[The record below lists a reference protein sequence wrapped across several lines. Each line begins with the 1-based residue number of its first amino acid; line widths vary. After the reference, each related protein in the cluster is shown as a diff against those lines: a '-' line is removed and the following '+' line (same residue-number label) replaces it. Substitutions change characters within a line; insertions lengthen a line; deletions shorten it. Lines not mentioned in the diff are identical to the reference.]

1 MQTLWQDLRYS
12 VRMLLKK
19 PGFMLIAAL
28 TLSLG
33 IGASTV
39 VFSLVATIV
48 YPPLPAH
55 EPARVVAIDG
65 VNTRTGMS
73 HLGVSMPDLDD
84 WKARSRSVEQ
94 FAALEWP
101 GSLALAGADRPEPVR
116 GMYVSASLFGALGA
130 RPIEG
135 RAFSVEEDRPEN
147 AGVVIISHGLWRRRF
162 GNDADILGRSLKIEG
177 RFYTVIGVTPPGFE
191 LFGAQLFLPLSA
203 RPGNWAQNREARDLM
218 VFARLGPGVSATQA
232 RAELETIARGL
243 AESYPATNRD
253 IGVRVTPLR
262 EWYGG
267 EYKSVAALLFGAV
280 ALVLIV
286 ACANVAGLLLSRG
299 VERQKEIAVRLAL
312 GATRWRIVRQLL
324 TESAL
329 LALGGGAIGA
339 LLAVWLVDVINLVVP
354 FEWRYHFDVDGNALL
369 FALAL
374 SALTALLSG
383 LLPALQASRPDVQEA
398 LKEGALKGRRS
409 HRWLNGLVAGDVAVS
424 FLLLVGAGLLLRS
437 AWNFQRIDLGFDP
450 RNTVTMWINMPE
462 YKYRRAREVEAF
474 AAEVSQRWQRLP
486 AVRHA
491 AASHWVGLPQEA
503 GAELGFTVEGAQ
515 SRVSGD
521 APSVLCT
528 AVTEDYFRAR
538 GMRLLRGR
546 AFTGADREGAA
557 GVVVVN
563 ERLARAFFRDGDAL
577 GRQLKLGG
585 RGANRPWLTVVGV
598 SADTRHPNRLELSET
613 PLEIYIPSAQ
623 QSFALAW
630 PADAA
635 AMRSV
640 SLLARVYGDPQSLKA
655 ALQNEVWAVDREQPV
670 HIVRTMEEN
679 VRLESFDKRAMAWV
693 LGSFALVALSL
704 AAIGLYGLL
713 ANFVSERTRE
723 IGIRLALGAQAENV
737 LGFIV
742 WRGMRLVLLGAALGL
757 LASLA
762 LTRWLESML
771 FGVGAM
777 DPLTFIA
784 IAVLLAGVAFLACW
798 VPARRA
804 TKVDPII
811 ALRSE

>member
-1 MQTLWQDLRYS
+1 MRTLWQDLRYG
-12 VRMLLKK
+12 VRMLMKK
-19 PGFMLIAAL
+19 PGFTLIAAL
-28 TLSLG
+28 TLGLG

-39 VFSLVATIV
+39 VFSIVATLV

-55 EPARVVAIDG
+55 EPARIVAIDG
-65 VNTRTGMS
+65 INTRTGMS
-73 HLGVSMPDLDD
+73 HVGVSLPDLDD

-94 FAALEWP
+94 FAALQWP
-101 GSLALAGADRPEPVR
+101 GSLSLAGDDRPEPIR
-116 GMYVSASLFGALGA
+116 GMYVSTSLFGVLGA
-130 RPIEG
+130 RPIQG
-135 RAFSVEEDRPEN
+135 RAFSVDEDRPEN
-147 AGVVIISHGLWRRRF
+147 AGVVIISHDLWRQRF
-162 GNDADILGRSLKIEG
+162 GSAADILGRSLKIEG
-177 RFYTVIGVTPPGFE
+177 RFYAVIGVMPPGFE

-203 RPGNWAQNREARDLM
+203 RPGNWAQNRESRDLF
-218 VFARLGPGVSATQA
+218 VFARLGPGVSPTQA

-243 AESYPATNRD
+243 AESYSTTNRD
-253 IGVRVTPLR
+253 VGVRVTTLR

-267 EYKSVAALLFGAV
+267 EYKPVAALLFAAV
-280 ALVLIV
+280 ALTLLV

-299 VERQKEIAVRLAL
+299 IERQKEIAVRLAL

-329 LALGGGAIGA
+329 LALGGGALGA
-339 LLAVWLVDVINLVVP
+339 LLAVWLVDAINLVVP
-354 FEWRYHFDVDGNALL
+354 FQWRYRFGVDGNALF

-383 LLPALQASRPDVQEA
+383 LLPALQSSRPDVQEA
-398 LKEGALKGRRS
+398 LKEGAVKGRRS
-409 HRWLNGLVAGDVAVS
+409 HRWLNGLVAGDVAIS

-450 RNTVTMWINMPE
+450 RNTVTMWLNMPE
-462 YKYRRAREVEAF
+462 YKYQRAREVEAF
-474 AAEVSQRWQRLP
+474 AAEVLQRWQRLP

-491 AASHWVGLPQEA
+491 AAAHYDCLPQEA

-515 SRVSGD
+515 SRISGD
-521 APSVLCT
+521 APYVVCS
-528 AVTEDYFRAR
+528 AVTEDYFGAR

-546 AFTGADREGAA
+546 AFTGADRAGAA
-557 GVVVVN
+557 GVVIVN
-563 ERLARAFFRDGDAL
+563 EGLARAFFPDSDAL

-585 RGANRPWLTVVGV
+585 RDANRPWLTIVGV
-598 SADTRHPNRLELSET
+598 SADTRHPTRLELSIS
-613 PLEIYIPSAQ
+613 PLEIYIPLAQ
-623 QSFALAW
+623 QSIAQAW
-630 PADAA
+630 PEGAA

-640 SLLARVYGDPQSLKA
+640 SLLARVNGDPHLLKA
-655 ALQNEVWAVDREQPV
+655 ALQNEVWAVDREQPI

-679 VRLESFDKRAMAWV
+679 VRLESFDKRAMSWV
-693 LGSFALVALSL
+693 IGSFALVALSL

-757 LASLA
+757 TASLA

-777 DPLTFIA
+777 DPLIFIA
-784 IAVLLAGVAFLACW
+784 IAGLLAGVAFLACW

-804 TKVDPII
+804 TKVDPLA
-811 ALRSE
+811 ALRHE